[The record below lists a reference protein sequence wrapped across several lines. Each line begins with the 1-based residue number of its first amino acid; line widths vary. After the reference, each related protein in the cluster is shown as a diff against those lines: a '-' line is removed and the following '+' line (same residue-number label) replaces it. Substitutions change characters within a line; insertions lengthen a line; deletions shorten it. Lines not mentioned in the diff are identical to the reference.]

1 MTVAPLYWRYD
12 GVEGTGKT
20 KEFEVMKCKYRIE
33 YFHKWHE
40 TVPAGMFVL
49 VAVCV
54 AV

>member
-1 MTVAPLYWRYD
+1 VAPLYWRYD

-40 TVPAGMFVL
+40 TVPAGIFVL